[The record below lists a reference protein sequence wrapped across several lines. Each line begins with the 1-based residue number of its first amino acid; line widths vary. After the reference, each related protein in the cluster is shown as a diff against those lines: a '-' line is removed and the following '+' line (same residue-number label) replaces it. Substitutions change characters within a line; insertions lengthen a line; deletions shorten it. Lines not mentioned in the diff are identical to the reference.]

1 MNQEY
6 VKVYAGNGQ
15 LDADMIKAFLQ
26 SMYIQAVTSRE
37 SLGSIYG
44 FNVGPLGEVDILVPQ
59 EEVEEAL
66 DILRRMEEGEFEGN
80 SGEISAGEAD
90 GSENESHVEIQ

>member
-1 MNQEY
+1 MNHKFI
-6 VKVYAGNGQ
+6 KVYAGNGQ
-15 LDADMIKAFLQ
+15 LDADMIKAFLE
-26 SMYIQAVTSRE
+26 SMQIHAITSRE
-37 SLGSIYG
+37 SVGSIYG

-80 SGEISAGEAD
+80 SGEIPAGEVNRPE
-90 GSENESHVEIQ
+90 GESKDEDE

>member
-26 SMYIQAVTSRE
+26 SMNIQAVTSRE

-44 FNVGPLGEVDILVPQ
+44 FSVGPLGEVDILVPQ
-59 EEVEEAL
+59 EEAEEAL

-80 SGEISAGEAD
+80 SSEIPSS
-90 GSENESHVEIQ
+90 GSGTSEDESEDMDR